1 MFNMEKNHKLNFRN
15 SVNNSFIE
23 TNVSTVISKSVLY
36 TNIICKSFQSDN
48 SILERI
54 NNAMEEII
62 IEDNDRIE
70 EETEKNVMQTPH
82 RRFINDKD
90 VINMISDFTLD

>member
-23 TNVSTVISKSVLY
+23 TNVSTMISKSILY
-36 TNIICKSFQSDN
+36 TNTICKSFQSDN
-48 SILERI
+48 SFLERI

>member
-1 MFNMEKNHKLNFRN
+1 MFNMEKNHKLNYSN

-23 TNVSTVISKSVLY
+23 TNVFTVISKSVLY
-36 TNIICKSFQSDN
+36 TNTICKSFQSDN
-48 SILERI
+48 SFLERI

-62 IEDNDRIE
+62 IE
-70 EETEKNVMQTPH
+70 EETQKNVMQTPH

>member
-48 SILERI
+48 SFLERI

-70 EETEKNVMQTPH
+70 EETKKNVMQTPH